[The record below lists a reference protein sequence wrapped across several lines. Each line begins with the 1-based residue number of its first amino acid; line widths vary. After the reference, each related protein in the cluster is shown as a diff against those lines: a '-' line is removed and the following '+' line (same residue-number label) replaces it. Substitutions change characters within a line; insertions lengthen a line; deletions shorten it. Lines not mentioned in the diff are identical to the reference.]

1 MTQKQRKRRLW
12 GISQNVIALL
22 SPALPIPFSHQG
34 PSTRGDAQRFVSTV
48 IDLVGRLIQ
57 LFPAEGNVVLYG
69 GCEWAGV
76 TIFGPTDGYNVV
88 VMTYRAFLLAF
99 FKSVCV
105 FSSQNVCSFSLNLCG
120 LKFSFPP
127 VCPFVLPD
135 NSFTLLFHHVH
146 IQPFWELCWVT
157 AGDNPTFSDFAKSFK
172 LLHDRRFLSWK
183 MYRKW
188 NIFNTELAELCLQRF
203 FINTKERKYS
213 TATHLTAIQDKG
225 VINLRHT
232 FKLVVVV
239 EMQNPAAMGWRIDYN
254 RVKPCQRMYGK
265 ALLVAPIG
273 QSPSHPD
280 IDNLEI
286 KLFSGVSG
294 F

>member
-1 MTQKQRKRRLW
+1 MT
-12 GISQNVIALL
+12 
-22 SPALPIPFSHQG
+22 
-34 PSTRGDAQRFVSTV
+34 GDFYHEKC
-48 IDLVGRLIQ
+48 I
-57 LFPAEGNVVLYG
+57 EN
-69 GCEWAGV
+69 E
-76 TIFGPTDGYNVV
+76 
-88 VMTYRAFLLAF
+88 F
-99 FKSVCV
+99 F
-105 FSSQNVCSFSLNLCG
+105 
-120 LKFSFPP
+120 
-127 VCPFVLPD
+127 
-135 NSFTLLFHHVH
+135 
-146 IQPFWELCWVT
+146 
-157 AGDNPTFSDFAKSFK
+157 
-172 LLHDRRFLSWK
+172 
-183 MYRKW
+183 
-188 NIFNTELAELCLQRF
+188 FNTELAELCLQRF

-280 IDNLEI
+280 IDSLEI

>member
-1 MTQKQRKRRLW
+1 MPNPTLLFTSLLDKWHLWKNLAFHPQDFQFSRWISPFSPSSVIKGEKDPWDDEMTQKQRKRRLW

-146 IQPFWELCWVT
+146 IQLFWELCWVT

-188 NIFNTELAELCLQRF
+188 IFF
-203 FINTKERKYS
+203 
-213 TATHLTAIQDKG
+213 
-225 VINLRHT
+225 
-232 FKLVVVV
+232 
-239 EMQNPAAMGWRIDYN
+239 
-254 RVKPCQRMYGK
+254 
-265 ALLVAPIG
+265 
-273 QSPSHPD
+273 
-280 IDNLEI
+280 
-286 KLFSGVSG
+286 
-294 F
+294 